1 MRRLAFLAA
10 LLPALLALAAPSR
23 AQELRCTVTVNKEA
37 LQGTEFAYLDDLR
50 EEITRYVND
59 RAWTDDVFLDRE
71 RIDCQMQI
79 TFTRA
84 LSLNTFEAQI
94 VVSASR
100 PIYGTTQRT
109 QTLSVLD
116 THWGPFT
123 YTQGQGL
130 IYAPN
135 RFDPFVSVLDFYTL
149 LILGYDYDTFS
160 ELGGQPFFE
169 RARAIAELARGVD
182 AEGWFIVGD
191 ERTRGSLI
199 TQLLDP
205 RYAPLRRVHFDY
217 HFGVLDHF
225 TTQHEEAWE
234 RAMEV
239 LTALNTL
246 YEEFN
251 ARRFA
256 TDVFFSAKYEELT
269 DLLSDAPRRNEA
281 YELLAEMDA
290 PHLQTYDRI
299 VQ

>member
-1 MRRLAFLAA
+1 MRRLAFLAVF
-10 LLPALLALAAPSR
+10 LPTLLALPAR
-23 AQELRCTVTVNKEA
+23 AQELRCTVTVNKDA

-50 EEITRYVND
+50 EEISRYVND
-59 RAWTDDVFLDRE
+59 RAWTDDVYLDRE
-71 RIDCQMQI
+71 RIDCAFQI

-84 LSLNTFEAQI
+84 LTLNTFEATI
-94 VVSASR
+94 VVSAHR
-100 PIYGTTQRT
+100 PIYGTPQRT
-109 QTLSVLD
+109 QTFLTQD
-116 THWGPFT
+116 NRWGPFT

-135 RFDPFVSVLDFYTL
+135 RFDAFVSVLDFYAL

-160 ELGGQPFFE
+160 ALGGQPYFE
-169 RARAIAELARGVD
+169 RARAIAELARAVD

-191 ERTRGSLI
+191 ERTRGNLI

-205 RYAPLRRVHFDY
+205 RFAPLRRVHFDY

-225 TTQHEEAWE
+225 TTQHEQAWE
-234 RAMEV
+234 RGMEV

-256 TDVFFSAKYEELT
+256 TDVFFSAKFNELA
-269 DLLSDAPRRNEA
+269 DLFADAPRRNEA

-290 PHLQTYDRI
+290 PHLTTYDRI